1 MNFSEYYTVENATRV
16 FNESCKR
23 SKPGADRITAASFEK
38 DLQANVQEIH
48 DRIMQKKYKFTRF
61 EVALKVKRYD
71 KLPRLLFKSTIRD
84 RLTAKMMCE
93 YLQSF
98 YSSKGI
104 ALANT
109 REAVLDRISSVLQRK
124 TEKGDYAFN
133 YFLRLDISNF
143 FDSINRATLQKKLT
157 VDGIDEEF
165 LSVVEK
171 LFFTMDKS
179 IAMPNGRGVP
189 QGLSISSLLAER
201 YICDLDKK
209 YLLDIYRDKVELIR
223 YVDDII
229 VFTCDREVL
238 STTRDSILFSLRSEY
253 GLQLNQDK
261 ITAGNLHTE
270 KFEYLGAA
278 IENHILKISETQ
290 YKRVADQME
299 SIFRW
304 YKRIIKS
311 KQHPFHAEND
321 RLLKSLLERLNLLVT
336 GYYYRSKKDNHFVR
350 YGWILTSIPRQIADY
365 DSLKR
370 LDGFSELL
378 IEKYIDT
385 ADRKAYL
392 RSGRKSFYQAFITSK
407 YTNNE
412 KGYILDRDRISTD
425 IDKMYSI
432 TCNLSFVDV
441 KYGLDY
447 YVYEKE
453 SFEAAVGDSLQ
464 SYFSKTLYLANRSV
478 TSDIMY

>member
-1 MNFSEYYTVENATRV
+1 MNFSEYYTLENATRI
-16 FNESCKR
+16 FSESCKR
-23 SKPGADRITAASFEK
+23 AKPGADRVTAASFEK
-38 DLQANVQEIH
+38 DLQTNVQEIR
-48 DRIMQKKYKFTRF
+48 DRIIQKKYKFTRF

-93 YLQSF
+93 YMQSF
-98 YSSKGI
+98 YSAKDI
-104 ALANT
+104 ALAKT
-109 REAVLDRISSVLQRK
+109 REAVLNSIADVLQKKR
-124 TEKGDYAFN
+124 ENGDYTFN
-133 YFLRLDISNF
+133 FYLRLDISNF
-143 FDSINRATLQKKLT
+143 FDSINRATLHKKLT
-157 VDGIDEEF
+157 VDGIDDEF
-165 LSVVEK
+165 LAVMEK
-171 LFFTMDKS
+171 MFFTMDKS

-229 VFTCDREVL
+229 VFTSDRKVL
-238 STTRDSILFSLRSEY
+238 STTRDSLLFCLRSEY

-261 ITAGNLHTE
+261 ITAGDLRTD

-278 IENHILKISETQ
+278 IENHVLKISETQ

-311 KQHPFHAEND
+311 KQHPLNAGND
-321 RLLKSLLERLNLLVT
+321 RLLKSLLERINLLVT
-336 GYYYRSKKDNHFVR
+336 GYYYKSKKDNHFVR
-350 YGWILTSIPRQIADY
+350 YGWILTSLPRQIADY

-378 IEKYIDT
+378 IEKYIDSEKGK
-385 ADRKAYL
+385 DYL
-392 RSGRKSFYQAFITSK
+392 RSGRKSFYQAFLTNK
-407 YTNNE
+407 FTNNE
-412 KGYILDRDRISTD
+412 KGYILDRDRISKD
-425 IDKMYSI
+425 VDKMYKI

-441 KYGLDY
+441 KYELDY
-447 YVYEKE
+447 NAYEKDT
-453 SFEAAVGDSLQ
+453 FETKVGDSLQ